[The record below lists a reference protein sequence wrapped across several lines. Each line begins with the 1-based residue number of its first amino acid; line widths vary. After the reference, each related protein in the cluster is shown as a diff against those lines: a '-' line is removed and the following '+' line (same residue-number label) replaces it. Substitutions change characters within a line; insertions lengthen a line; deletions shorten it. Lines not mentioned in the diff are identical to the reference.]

1 MIEGVV
7 LSFDENRGYGVV
19 RDASGRDFY
28 FHCVRIADGSRR
40 IEVGAAV
47 RARRVVGL
55 LGRDEA
61 SEVTKQ

>member
-7 LSFDENRGYGVV
+7 LSFDENRGDGIV
-19 RDASGRDFY
+19 RDDAGRDFY
-28 FHCVRIADGSRR
+28 FHCVRIADGSRV
-40 IEVGAAV
+40 IEVGTAV

-61 SEVTKQ
+61 SEVTKR